1 MQKMKTNSMITD
13 ILDLLKKLGIEE
25 RGAYEDEFYVIKLKD
40 SDAFGEMYGKL
51 DGETMNL
58 GDPSIGVN
66 TNDTTT
72 DITGYFE
79 TDMGDV
85 KYELYL
91 AADFANDSYEL
102 RIKEKAEDGERAD

>member
-1 MQKMKTNSMITD
+1 MITD
-13 ILDLLKKLGIEE
+13 ILDLLKKLDIEE
-25 RGAYEDEFYVIKLKD
+25 RGAYEDEFYVIRLRN

-51 DGETMNL
+51 DGEATNL

-79 TDMGDV
+79 TDMGDAT
-85 KYELYL
+85 YELYL
-91 AADFANDSYEL
+91 MADFANDAYEL
-102 RIKEKAEDGERAD
+102 RIKEKAGDGERAD

>member
-1 MQKMKTNSMITD
+1 MITD

-25 RGAYEDEFYVIKLKD
+25 RGTYEDEFYVVKLKD
-40 SDAFGEMYGKL
+40 SDAFGEIYGRL
-51 DGETMNL
+51 DGEATNL

-79 TDMGDV
+79 ADMGDV
-85 KYELYL
+85 TYKLYL
-91 AADFANDSYEL
+91 TADFADDIYEL
-102 RIKEKAEDGERAD
+102 RIKEKAGDGERAD